1 MLVNQ
6 ATIDLIKHFEG
17 FEAEAYQDPVGIWTI
32 GYGTTAAAGVGIKP
46 YAGLKLTERQAEMYL
61 TRGVDKFAA
70 KIRPHIKRP
79 INENQF
85 GAFVSLAYNIGPGA
99 FVGSTA
105 LRRFNEGDPDGAA
118 LAMQWWNKGTVNGR
132 KTVLR
137 GLVRRREAEA
147 KLFHMPPEET
157 APAPKSNPLAALFAA
172 IARLFKGA

>member
-1 MLVNQ
+1 MNVNQ

-17 FEAEAYQDPVGIWTI
+17 FEAEAYVDPVGVWTI

-46 YAGLKLTERQAEMYL
+46 YAGLKITEAQAEKYL
-61 TRGVDKFAA
+61 TRAVEKFAA
-70 KIRPHIKRP
+70 AIRPHIKRP
-79 INENQF
+79 INDNQF

-118 LAMQWWNKGTVNGR
+118 LAMQWWNKGTVNGK

-147 KLFHMPPEET
+147 KLFHMPPGATEP
-157 APAPKSNPLAALFAA
+157 PAPEPLL
-172 IARLFKGA
+172 ARILSFFSRILKGA